1 MIPVLETK
9 LEISQD
15 TGSVR
20 QTDLVVIREICHRCC
35 VSDQREFVQLV
46 FFLLVR
52 VPVFEREARVKY
64 FVTFD
69 DE

>member
-20 QTDLVVIREICHRCC
+20 QTDLVVVREIRHRCR

-46 FFLLVR
+46 FLLLVR
-52 VPVFEREARVKY
+52 VPVFECEARVSIS
-64 FVTFD
+64 
-69 DE
+69 